1 MAALF
6 QFENY
11 LNQLVLELE
20 SFPSEESIW
29 QVPAGIANSPGN
41 LALHITG
48 NLNHFIGAVL
58 GKTGY
63 IRERELEFS
72 RKDVP
77 RAVLIAGLR
86 DAQTLVVGILADLDG
101 NKKLADYPDSFK
113 GRTLSID
120 DALSHLLAHLAYH
133 TGQVNYLR
141 RILYSA

>member
-11 LNQLVLELE
+11 LNQLELELE

-29 QVPAGIANSPGN
+29 KVPAGIANSPGN

-77 RAVLIAGLR
+77 RAMLIAGLR
-86 DAQTLVVGILADLDG
+86 DAQAMVVQVLADLDG
-101 NKKLADYPDSFK
+101 HKKLSDYPDSFK

-141 RILYSA
+141 RMLYYA

>member
-29 QVPAGIANSPGN
+29 KVPAGIANSPGN
-41 LALHITG
+41 LVLHITG

-86 DAQTLVVGILADLDG
+86 DAQALVVQVLADLDG
-101 NKKLADYPDSFK
+101 HKKLADYPDSFK

-133 TGQVNYLR
+133 TGQVNYLS
-141 RILYSA
+141 RILFTA

>member
-29 QVPAGIANSPGN
+29 KVPSGIANSPGN

-72 RKDVP
+72 QKDVP

-86 DAQTLVVGILADLDG
+86 DAQALVVGILSEMDG

-141 RILYSA
+141 RMLYSA